1 MTEEPPSGED
11 ENELKKSRSELIEGE
26 KTPEEPQR
34 EEGIE
39 RVQEEV
45 DRLLDLLQQERKK
58 SDDYLNNLKFLQ
70 ADFENYRKR
79 TDREVREI
87 EEFSTAG
94 LIKKLI
100 PVLDDLDLGVAS
112 AESTPQTKEFLE
124 GIAMVRKR
132 LLAALES
139 EGLRELNSTGM
150 PFDPELH
157 EAVEKVQ
164 GEGSNDVV
172 VEEIRKGYVFRD
184 RVLRPSMVKV
194 EIAMK
199 TNNKDKKGV
208 SEK

>member
-1 MTEEPPSGED
+1 VTEEPPSGED